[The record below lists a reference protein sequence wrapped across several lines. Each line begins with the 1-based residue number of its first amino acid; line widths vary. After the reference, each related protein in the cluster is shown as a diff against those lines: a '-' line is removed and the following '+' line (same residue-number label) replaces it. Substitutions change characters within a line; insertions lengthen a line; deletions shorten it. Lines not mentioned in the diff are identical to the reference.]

1 MGVPV
6 LDLVPNDTTDGVQ
19 DLGVVLGTGTARD
32 GNILI
37 LSTRGASI
45 FEVTPDGAP
54 VAGGINI
61 SAPGLFES
69 GAAFDRSAVGLL
81 HTVENGQEYI
91 YVTDFGERLIRKVP
105 ALKGTIANPAILTE
119 AQVISEIRLQ
129 TALPEARL
137 QGITIDPLTG
147 NFFVA
152 DDASGNAAIYE
163 IKADGTIVGSTDML
177 ALGRELGLAQGL
189 SGADLTAFTN
199 KFADLEGITIDP
211 TTRTL
216 YAGIDDDGVGQFGLG
231 AIGRQVVAIS
241 LDQAPV
247 FAEESYEFT
256 IEDDAEDGD
265 NVGEPITAT
274 DPDTGETIVYSIT
287 GGNLDPDQD
296 GKAAFIIDTSAGQLK
311 INDADDLE
319 LVDVFNL
326 TVVATDPK
334 GLTDTTQVEVSI
346 GLEESTTTTGIFVVN
361 GLTIQNLVAIVNN
374 NTNLSLGLF
383 FTDDAQGRIGELTP
397 DDNGYEDAVR
407 SRSISLLNAL
417 SDSSNFAPGQLKNSL
432 GLLNAAALVNL
443 TDSTDLYFG
452 FIGVTGGTIGSF
464 TEDLTGIS
472 VSLSTNTGISIEE
485 DDESGYQ
492 ITFAGTNF
500 SVSLSGD
507 DDNDNTYDSDGLGI
521 SGLDT
526 DSEVDEVVNSV
537 ISELTGETGT
547 FTVTATV
554 FREAA
559 YDNTLGFFAVNSN
572 GDVLNSSGS
581 VATSGSFA
589 NNDTYRRAIRDNLL
603 SGGNN
608 IQVANGVAS
617 RFDFNVTL
625 NDSSNAGFFILPV
638 LAVQGSFTTAQQIY
652 YPILGINSDT
662 FERMAKQ
669 GVDSNGL
676 RVYGFEDLPNGG
688 DRDFDDFIV
697 KIQVTSATGV

>member
-1 MGVPV
+1 ME
-6 LDLVPNDTTDGVQ
+6 TD
-19 DLGVVLGTGTARD
+19 
-32 GNILI
+32 
-37 LSTRGASI
+37 
-45 FEVTPDGAP
+45 PDGALLIP
-54 VAGGINI
+54 DHAGDAWHETGGRVPLDASAILDPLEAQFGEQVRSKDRVRDLAEVFTHQREVDAMLDQIADAFAALDVKFLEPACGSGNFLIEILRRKLRLVSKHDCATQEQYEHRLLRAAASIYGVDI
-61 SAPGLFES
+61 SPENVTEAR
-69 GAAFDRSAVGLL
+69 ARMAHVLL
-81 HTVENGQEYI
+81 EHYRQDASTVE
-91 YVTDFGERLIRKVP
+91 P
-105 ALKGTIANPAILTE
+105 
-119 AQVISEIRLQ
+119 
-129 TALPEARL
+129 TA
-137 QGITIDPLTG
+137 G
-147 NFFVA
+147 F
-152 DDASGNAAIYE
+152 
-163 IKADGTIVGSTDML
+163 
-177 ALGRELGLAQGL
+177 
-189 SGADLTAFTN
+189 
-199 KFADLEGITIDP
+199 
-211 TTRTL
+211 
-216 YAGIDDDGVGQFGLG
+216 
-231 AIGRQVVAIS
+231 
-241 LDQAPV
+241 
-247 FAEESYEFT
+247 
-256 IEDDAEDGD
+256 
-265 NVGEPITAT
+265 
-274 DPDTGETIVYSIT
+274 
-287 GGNLDPDQD
+287 
-296 GKAAFIIDTSAGQLK
+296 
-311 INDADDLE
+311 
-319 LVDVFNL
+319 
-326 TVVATDPK
+326 
-334 GLTDTTQVEVSI
+334 
-346 GLEESTTTTGIFVVN
+346 
-361 GLTIQNLVAIVNN
+361 
-374 NTNLSLGLF
+374 
-383 FTDDAQGRIGELTP
+383 
-397 DDNGYEDAVR
+397 
-407 SRSISLLNAL
+407 
-417 SDSSNFAPGQLKNSL
+417 
-432 GLLNAAALVNL
+432 LNAAALVNL

-500 SVSLSGD
+500 SVSLSG

-676 RVYGFEDLPNGG
+676 RVYGFEDLPSGG

-697 KIQVTSATGV
+697 KIQVTSATVV